1 MKELKNVNLIEELEE
16 TFEAVKQQLLEDEK
30 RWGDTWK
37 NRPIEGQTE
46 RIRTTFNN
54 YFDRER
60 YGGDDVDWAKVI
72 GNAHIAMVRK
82 RYNKNK

>member
-1 MKELKNVNLIEELEE
+1 MKALQNVNLIEELEE
-16 TFEAVKQQLLEDEK
+16 TFEIVKSQLLKDEK

-37 NRPIEGQTE
+37 NRPAEGQSE
-46 RIRTTFNN
+46 RIRATFKN
-54 YFDRER
+54 YFDKER

-82 RYNKNK
+82 KYSK

>member
-1 MKELKNVNLIEELEE
+1 MKALKNVDLIKELEE
-16 TFEAVKQQLLEDEK
+16 TFEVVKQQLLEDGK

-37 NRPIEGQTE
+37 NRPVEGQSE
-46 RIRTTFNN
+46 RIRDTFKN

-60 YGGDDVDWAKVI
+60 YGGDEVDWAKVI

-82 RYNKNK
+82 KYSK